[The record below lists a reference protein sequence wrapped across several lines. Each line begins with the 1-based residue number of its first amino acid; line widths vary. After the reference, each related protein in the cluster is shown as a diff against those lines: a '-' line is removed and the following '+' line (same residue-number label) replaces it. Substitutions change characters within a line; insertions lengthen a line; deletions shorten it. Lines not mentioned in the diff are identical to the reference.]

1 MSNLDKLS
9 FSTTSKK
16 SESAQPNLVL
26 RKKMAASLAEQI
38 EGAKAELAGQPFMR
52 QRQKWMPV
60 EGGGKEFKTIQSAFR
75 KFWFTDTQGKVLIE
89 LRFGNKPLPIGGRP
103 SIMVGELANL
113 PAVLTTL
120 RDAVLAGE
128 IDVDIAAVAES
139 RKRGRKV
146 KNGMPT
152 GNGTG
157 RTAKEIFTRA
167 GAK

>member
-16 SESAQPNLVL
+16 AEAAQPNLVL

-38 EGAKAELAGQPFMR
+38 EGAKAELAGQPFVR
-52 QRQKWMPV
+52 EKQRWMPK
-60 EGGGKEFKTIQSAFR
+60 EDGGKELRTVQSAFR

-113 PAVLTTL
+113 PVVLTTI
-120 RDAVLAGE
+120 REAVLAGE

-146 KNGMPT
+146 KTGMPT